1 MKKRKII
8 LSVSIVTV
16 FVLLIYITDMVRNWE
31 NFENNT
37 EGEETKETVSLE
49 WYINYSWFDTTWGES
64 MVSREITK
72 ITGVDIDF
80 VIPKGN
86 EADKISS
93 MIEMDTLP
101 DLVTVGWWG
110 TEGREMIAGNQVF
123 AINELAEE
131 YDSAFFQVADEDTV
145 KWYTSEDGNLYG
157 YPNYSYTYKDF
168 LENTKVPSNQ
178 NFLVRKDIYEAIGSP
193 DMTTPEG
200 FSQAVKKA
208 AQMFPEVDGE
218 PLIPIGADEFTDR
231 GNNSFDGYL
240 QNFLAVPYEEDG
252 KYYDRYTDEEYVRW
266 LKVFRQLGEEGYL
279 SDDIFIDKR
288 SQLEEKIRKG
298 RYFCLLYQSSD
309 IEDQE
314 KVIYSENPERIY
326 IAVDGPKNS
335 RGDDPAL
342 PVAGMNGWTVT
353 YISKNCKNPEKAL
366 ELMTYMLSE
375 EGQKMVYY
383 GVEGA
388 MYEVKDGKIETKP
401 EVKELMNTDREKY
414 NQIYGGADAYWML
427 KDSVADATWKDN
439 NFSCISEMEEW
450 TYPYTVYTGQY
461 DMNFEDD
468 TRSMAIYN
476 RLLRIWSDTLP
487 RLLMAESEEA
497 FDLILQE
504 YIRERVANGYE
515 EFCQAATEIFQKNKE
530 RIGIEE

>member
-1 MKKRKII
+1 
-8 LSVSIVTV
+8 
-16 FVLLIYITDMVRNWE
+16 
-31 NFENNT
+31 
-37 EGEETKETVSLE
+37 
-49 WYINYSWFDTTWGES
+49 
-64 MVSREITK
+64 
-72 ITGVDIDF
+72 
-80 VIPKGN
+80 
-86 EADKISS
+86 
-93 MIEMDTLP
+93 
-101 DLVTVGWWG
+101 
-110 TEGREMIAGNQVF
+110 
-123 AINELAEE
+123 
-131 YDSAFFQVADEDTV
+131 
-145 KWYTSEDGNLYG
+145 
-157 YPNYSYTYKDF
+157 
-168 LENTKVPSNQ
+168 
-178 NFLVRKDIYEAIGSP
+178 
-193 DMTTPEG
+193 
-200 FSQAVKKA
+200 
-208 AQMFPEVDGE
+208 MFPEVDGE

-504 YIRERVANGYE
+504 YIREREANGYE
-515 EFCQAATEIFQKNKE
+515 EFCQVATEIFQKNKE